1 MKLLNNA
8 LKNLK
13 KVAANYP
20 MVLLS
25 ALISYIAIVTVIIRD
40 TKLDFV
46 YNMAVIAFV
55 SATGIGLFFSLK
67 KLSDVIG
74 KKWLLNIV
82 GVVLL
87 VGYYAIFPNDENK
100 FSSQFENFTFI
111 IIPITAII
119 HLFISVA
126 PFLPKVKNEYSFW
139 NYNKNLFVNFVL
151 SSLFSGA
158 LTVGI
163 LLAINIF
170 NSLFGINDN
179 YKIYPILFSGI
190 SILGNTIIFLLF
202 EERSREEERA
212 NMVAEFPIALKFFT
226 QYILIP
232 LLFIYL
238 VMMYLYATKII
249 FLWELPKG
257 LVSTTV
263 ISYSLVGIF
272 ALLLVHP
279 LKNENSKSWVKWFSK
294 IFYFSLVPML
304 VLLFVAIFT
313 RLFDYGVT
321 ESRYF
326 VLLMAIWITLCT
338 FYFIFRKKTSIS
350 FIPKSLMAFLIFA
363 LIFPYFNAFSVS
375 KRSQLNRL
383 HQLLSENGLL
393 VNGKINFNKTIKR
406 SVFYEISDTGR
417 YLINRNAK
425 DELAQYLDKKH
436 FKNLNKEFPY
446 FVEYDDFTII
456 NDETG
461 SITERGNEYKYFN
474 LKDRTQ
480 AIPFD
485 GKGWILSTEYD
496 NNAEL
501 TIENKSLK
509 INSSLLISLDN
520 KEVNFA
526 PDITEF
532 AKNTPS
538 GEVEEMAF
546 TKNLEGYRITIYI
559 NRIDYNI
566 EKEEVTYAN
575 IELITIKKL

>member
-1 MKLLNNA
+1 M
-8 LKNLK
+8 
-13 KVAANYP
+13 
-20 MVLLS
+20 
-25 ALISYIAIVTVIIRD
+25 
-40 TKLDFV
+40 
-46 YNMAVIAFV
+46 
-55 SATGIGLFFSLK
+55 
-67 KLSDVIG
+67 
-74 KKWLLNIV
+74 
-82 GVVLL
+82 
-87 VGYYAIFPNDENK
+87 
-100 FSSQFENFTFI
+100 
-111 IIPITAII
+111 
-119 HLFISVA
+119 
-126 PFLPKVKNEYSFW
+126 
-139 NYNKNLFVNFVL
+139 
-151 SSLFSGA
+151 
-158 LTVGI
+158 
-163 LLAINIF
+163 
-170 NSLFGINDN
+170 
-179 YKIYPILFSGI
+179 
-190 SILGNTIIFLLF
+190 FLLF
-202 EERSREEERA
+202 EERSREEERTST
-212 NMVAEFPIALKFFT
+212 VTEFPIALKFFT

-238 VMMYLYATKII
+238 VMMYLYAAKII

-257 LVSTTV
+257 LVSITV

-279 LKNENSKSWVKWFSK
+279 LKNEDSKSWVKWFSK

-363 LIFPYFNAFSVS
+363 LIFPYFNVFSAS

-383 HQLLSENGLL
+383 HQVLSENGLL
-393 VNGKINFNKTIKR
+393 VNGKINFNKVIKR
-406 SVFYEISDTGR
+406 SVFYEISDAGR

-425 DELAQYLDKKH
+425 DELAQYLDEKH
-436 FKNLNKEFPY
+436 IKNLNKEYPS
-446 FVEYDDFTII
+446 FVEYDDFTTI

-559 NRIDYNI
+559 NRIDYNV

-575 IELITIKKL
+575 IELITIQKL

>member
-13 KVAANYP
+13 KVVANYP

-25 ALISYIAIVTVIIRD
+25 ALISYIAIITAIIWD
-40 TKLDFV
+40 TKSDFV
-46 YNMAVIAFV
+46 YNMTVIAFV

-74 KKWLLNIV
+74 KKRLLNIL

-87 VGYYAIFPNDENK
+87 VGYYATFPDDY
-100 FSSQFENFTFI
+100 SQFENFTFI
-111 IIPITAII
+111 IIPVAVII

-151 SSLFSGA
+151 SSIFSGV
-158 LTVGI
+158 LTAGI
-163 LLAINIF
+163 LSAINIF
-170 NSLFGINDN
+170 NSLFGINGN

-202 EERSREEERA
+202 EERRREEERT
-212 NMVAEFPIALKFFT
+212 NTVTEFPIALKFFT

-238 VMMYLYATKII
+238 VMMYLYAAKII

-257 LVSTTV
+257 LVSITV

-326 VLLMAIWITLCT
+326 VLLTAIWITLCT

-350 FIPKSLMAFLIFA
+350 FIPKSLIAFLIFA
-363 LIFPYFNAFSVS
+363 LIFPYFNVFSVS

-383 HQLLSENGLL
+383 HQVLSENGLL
-393 VNGKINFNKTIKR
+393 VDGKINFNKVIKR

-425 DELAQYLDKKH
+425 DELAQYLDEKH
-436 FKNLNKEFPY
+436 IKNLNKEFPS
-446 FVEYDDFTII
+446 FVEYDDFTTI

-461 SITERGNEYKYFN
+461 SITERGSEYKYFN

-559 NRIDYNI
+559 NRIDYNV

-575 IELITIKKL
+575 IKLITIQKL

>member
-13 KVAANYP
+13 KIVANYP

-25 ALISYIAIVTVIIRD
+25 ALISYIAIVMAIIWD
-40 TKLDFV
+40 AKSDFV

-87 VGYYAIFPNDENK
+87 VGYYAIFPNDY
-100 FSSQFENFTFI
+100 SQFENFTFI
-111 IIPITAII
+111 IIPVAAII

-139 NYNKNLFVNFVL
+139 NYNKNLFVNFIL
-151 SSLFSGA
+151 SSIFSGVLA
-158 LTVGI
+158 AGI
-163 LLAINIF
+163 LSAISIF

-202 EERSREEERA
+202 EERSREEERTGT
-212 NMVAEFPIALKFFT
+212 VTGFPIALKFFT

-238 VMMYLYATKII
+238 VIMYLYAAKII

-257 LVSTTV
+257 LVSITV

-363 LIFPYFNAFSVS
+363 LIFPYFNVFSVA

-383 HQLLSENGLL
+383 HQVLSENGLL
-393 VNGKINFNKTIKR
+393 VNGKINFNKVIKR
-406 SVFYEISDTGR
+406 SVFYEISDAGR

-425 DELAQYLDKKH
+425 DELAQYLDEKH

-446 FVEYDDFTII
+446 FVEYDDFTTI

>member
-13 KVAANYP
+13 KIIANYP
-20 MVLLS
+20 MVVLS
-25 ALISYIAIVTVIIRD
+25 SLISYIVIITAIIWE
-40 TKLDFV
+40 TKPNFV
-46 YNMAVIAFV
+46 YNMSVIAFV

-74 KKWLLNIV
+74 KKWLLNIL

-87 VGYYAIFPNDENK
+87 VGYYATFPDGY
-100 FSSQFENFTFI
+100 SQFENFTFI
-111 IIPITAII
+111 IIPVAVII

-139 NYNKNLFVNFVL
+139 NYNKNLFVNFILSSIFSGVLAAGVL
-151 SSLFSGA
+151 S
-158 LTVGI
+158 
-163 LLAINIF
+163 AISIF

-179 YKIYPILFSGI
+179 YKIYPILFSGV

-202 EERSREEERA
+202 EERSREEERTGT
-212 NMVAEFPIALKFFT
+212 VTEFPIALKFFT

-238 VMMYLYATKII
+238 VMMYLYAAKII

-257 LVSTTV
+257 LVSITV

-279 LKNENSKSWVKWFSK
+279 LKNEDSKSWVKWFSK

-326 VLLMAIWITLCT
+326 VLLIAIWITLCT

-363 LIFPYFNAFSVS
+363 LIFPYFNVFSAS

-383 HQLLSENGLL
+383 HQVLSENGLL
-393 VNGKINFNKTIKR
+393 VNGKINFNKVIKR
-406 SVFYEISDTGR
+406 SVFYEISDAGR

-425 DELAQYLDKKH
+425 DELAQYLDEKH
-436 FKNLNKEFPY
+436 IKNLNKEYPS
-446 FVEYDDFTII
+446 FVEYGDFTTI

-461 SITERGNEYKYFN
+461 SITEKSTEYKYFN

-501 TIENKSLK
+501 TIENKALK

-538 GEVEEMAF
+538 GEVEEMTF

-559 NRIDYNI
+559 NRIDYNT

>member
-13 KVAANYP
+13 KVVASYP

-25 ALISYIAIVTVIIRD
+25 ALISYIAIVTTTIWD
-40 TKLDFV
+40 TKSDFV
-46 YNMAVIAFV
+46 YNMTVIAFV
-55 SATGIGLFFSLK
+55 SATGMGLFFSIK

-74 KKWLLNIV
+74 KKRLLNIL

-87 VGYYAIFPNDENK
+87 VGYYAIFPNGENK
-100 FSSQFENFTFI
+100 FSSQFETFKFIVI
-111 IIPITAII
+111 IVAAII

-151 SSLFSGA
+151 SSIFSGVLA
-158 LTVGI
+158 AGI
-163 LLAINIF
+163 LSAINIF

-202 EERSREEERA
+202 EERSREEERTST
-212 NMVAEFPIALKFFT
+212 VTEFPIALKFFT

-238 VMMYLYATKII
+238 VMMYLYAAKII

-257 LVSTTV
+257 LVSITV

-279 LKNENSKSWVKWFSK
+279 LKNEDSKSWVKWFSK

-363 LIFPYFNAFSVS
+363 LIFPYFNVFSAS

-383 HQLLSENGLL
+383 HQVLSENGLL
-393 VNGKINFNKTIKR
+393 VNGKINFNKVIKR
-406 SVFYEISDTGR
+406 SVFYEISDAGR

-425 DELAQYLDKKH
+425 DELAQYLDEKH
-436 FKNLNKEFPY
+436 IKNLNKEYPS
-446 FVEYDDFTII
+446 FVEYDDFTTI

-509 INSSLLISLDN
+509 VNSSLLISLDN

-559 NRIDYNI
+559 NRIDYNV

-575 IELITIKKL
+575 IELITIQKL

>member
-1 MKLLNNA
+1 MKLLNNT

-13 KVAANYP
+13 KIVANYP

-40 TKLDFV
+40 TTLDFV

-151 SSLFSGA
+151 SSLFSSA

-393 VNGKINFNKTIKR
+393 VNGKINFNKAIKR

-425 DELAQYLDKKH
+425 DELAQYLDEKH

-446 FVEYDDFTII
+446 FVEYDDFTTI